1 MDMTFFRAALLG
13 VCVLFSG
20 CDSATTPAT
29 PASTAT
35 VLDGKTMGTFW
46 RVSVIGVDEAK
57 AQALRAKVQAQ
68 LDADD
73 RLLSTWKNDSALMRF
88 NHATDT
94 RPWPVSEAMA
104 DIVTLSLRI
113 GAKTHGAMDI
123 TVGPLVNLWGFGPDK
138 QPVATPDAQAIAAAK
153 ARTGLQ
159 HLQVI
164 NQSGRQFLQK
174 DIPDLFVDLS
184 TVGEGYAADHLA
196 RLMEQEGISRYLV
209 SVGGAL
215 VSRGM
220 NGEGKPWR
228 VAIQKPTDRENAVQA
243 IVDINGHGISTSGSY
258 RNYYELDGKRISH
271 VIDPQTGQ
279 PITHKLVSVTVIAP
293 TALEADGW
301 DTGLMVLGPEKAQ
314 QVVRE
319 QGLAVYMIVKEGE
332 GFKTWM
338 SPQFRTFLV
347 GEKN

>member
-13 VCVLFSG
+13 ACVLLSG

-29 PASTAT
+29 PTATAT

-88 NHATDT
+88 NHAATT
-94 RPWPVSEAMA
+94 EPWPVSEAMA

-138 QPVATPDAQAIAAAK
+138 QPVTTPDAQAIAAAK

-184 TVGEGYAADHLA
+184 TVGG
-196 RLMEQEGISRYLV
+196 RLCRRPPRTVDGAGGDLPLSG
-209 SVGGAL
+209 VGGRGAGQPRDERRRQAL
-215 VSRGM
+215 AGSDP
-220 NGEGKPWR
+220 E
-228 VAIQKPTDRENAVQA
+228 TDRPRKRR
-243 IVDINGHGISTSGSY
+243 SGDCRHQWS
-258 RNYYELDGKRISH
+258 RHQHLRQLS
-271 VIDPQTGQ
+271 Q
-279 PITHKLVSVTVIAP
+279 L
-293 TALEADGW
+293 L
-301 DTGLMVLGPEKAQ
+301 
-314 QVVRE
+314 
-319 QGLAVYMIVKEGE
+319 
-332 GFKTWM
+332 
-338 SPQFRTFLV
+338 
-347 GEKN
+347 

>member
-1 MDMTFFRAALLG
+1 MSGLTSLVYSCRPGKRSLTINGYDFLSRRAAGRLR
-13 VCVLFSG
+13 
-20 CDSATTPAT
+20 SALWLRFKTTPAT
-29 PASTAT
+29 PTATAT

-88 NHATDT
+88 NHAATT
-94 RPWPVSEAMA
+94 EPWPVSEAMA

-138 QPVATPDAQAIAAAK
+138 QPVTTPDAEAIAAAK

-184 TVGEGYAADHLA
+184 TVGKA
-196 RLMEQEGISRYLV
+196 MPPTT
-209 SVGGAL
+209 
-215 VSRGM
+215 SRG
-220 NGEGKPWR
+220 
-228 VAIQKPTDRENAVQA
+228 
-243 IVDINGHGISTSGSY
+243 
-258 RNYYELDGKRISH
+258 
-271 VIDPQTGQ
+271 
-279 PITHKLVSVTVIAP
+279 
-293 TALEADGW
+293 
-301 DTGLMVLGPEKAQ
+301 
-314 QVVRE
+314 
-319 QGLAVYMIVKEGE
+319 
-332 GFKTWM
+332 
-338 SPQFRTFLV
+338 
-347 GEKN
+347 

>member
-13 VCVLFSG
+13 ACVLLSG

-29 PASTAT
+29 PTATAT

-57 AQALRAKVQAQ
+57 ALALRAKVQAQ

-88 NHATDT
+88 NHAATT
-94 RPWPVSEAMA
+94 EPWPVSEAMA

-138 QPVATPDAQAIAAAK
+138 QPVTTPDAEAIAAAK

-174 DIPDLFVDLS
+174 IFPICLS
-184 TVGEGYAADHLA
+184 TSPPWGKA
-196 RLMEQEGISRYLV
+196 MPPTT
-209 SVGGAL
+209 
-215 VSRGM
+215 SRG
-220 NGEGKPWR
+220 
-228 VAIQKPTDRENAVQA
+228 
-243 IVDINGHGISTSGSY
+243 
-258 RNYYELDGKRISH
+258 
-271 VIDPQTGQ
+271 
-279 PITHKLVSVTVIAP
+279 
-293 TALEADGW
+293 
-301 DTGLMVLGPEKAQ
+301 
-314 QVVRE
+314 
-319 QGLAVYMIVKEGE
+319 
-332 GFKTWM
+332 
-338 SPQFRTFLV
+338 
-347 GEKN
+347 

>member
-13 VCVLFSG
+13 ACVLLSG

-29 PASTAT
+29 PTATAT

-57 AQALRAKVQAQ
+57 ALALRAKVQAQ

-88 NHATDT
+88 NHAATT
-94 RPWPVSEAMA
+94 EPWPVSEAMA

-138 QPVATPDAQAIAAAK
+138 QPVTTPDAEAIAAAK

-174 DIPDLFVDLS
+174 IFPICLS
-184 TVGEGYAADHLA
+184 TSPPWGRLCRRPPRAVDGAGGSPAIWCRWAGRWSAVG
-196 RLMEQEGISRYLV
+196 
-209 SVGGAL
+209 
-215 VSRGM
+215 
-220 NGEGKPWR
+220 
-228 VAIQKPTDRENAVQA
+228 
-243 IVDINGHGISTSGSY
+243 
-258 RNYYELDGKRISH
+258 
-271 VIDPQTGQ
+271 
-279 PITHKLVSVTVIAP
+279 
-293 TALEADGW
+293 
-301 DTGLMVLGPEKAQ
+301 
-314 QVVRE
+314 
-319 QGLAVYMIVKEGE
+319 
-332 GFKTWM
+332 
-338 SPQFRTFLV
+338 
-347 GEKN
+347 